1 MNIYEAAQQALRDI
15 GKPTHLR
22 TIYAHIVEKGY
33 FQFGAVDPIRAL
45 GVQIDRHSK
54 GVLISKPAGSL
65 VFYRDRPAT
74 YGLLEWLDKDQ
85 TEDLALDGEIQQD
98 AELAELDA
106 SLFLEQEL
114 QRWLFKNWEKTRLTA
129 LEFGP
134 LELFAPDEQLR
145 KSGKFDTGVVGEI
158 DFLFRTPSDDLLI
171 CELKRSSTDQ
181 TVGQICRYLG
191 WAMETI
197 GKGRR
202 VHGLIL
208 ARDITESLRFALKA
222 TNDNISCREL
232 VLDVTL
238 GPSFR

>member
-1 MNIYEAAQQALRDI
+1 
-15 GKPTHLR
+15 
-22 TIYAHIVEKGY
+22 
-33 FQFGAVDPIRAL
+33 
-45 GVQIDRHSK
+45 
-54 GVLISKPAGSL
+54 
-65 VFYRDRPAT
+65 
-74 YGLLEWLDKDQ
+74 
-85 TEDLALDGEIQQD
+85 
-98 AELAELDA
+98 
-106 SLFLEQEL
+106 
-114 QRWLFKNWEKTRLTA
+114 
-129 LEFGP
+129 

-158 DFLFRTPSDDLLI
+158 DFLFRTPADDLLI
-171 CELKRSSTDQ
+171 CELKRNSTDQ